1 MTPDIERRHPLRLW
15 FTVTLLVAIFG
26 GVSLVLAPVR
36 GAIAWAAFLAFLLL
50 PLQHRLTRYFGNRP
64 GAAAGVLTGLA
75 PLVLLI
81 PLSLLGLAFAQQ
93 IGSLV
98 GPLQAGGNLFDLEVL
113 RDSAGHPVIA
123 KLVGFAG
130 KQLNLSPDAMHD
142 YVVGAVKR
150 YATTMASAGGQVVVS
165 AAGGFLRF
173 FLMLFILFFMLRDG
187 EAAFVRAARLL
198 PLEPARR
205 EALLDR
211 LAKVTRAV
219 VYGAGVTALMQGAM
233 VGAAWAVTGLP
244 GPVVFGVL
252 AAVFALLP
260 VGGTGL
266 VWVPGIL
273 WLLAQDNV
281 GWALFLLAAGVFI
294 SIADNFI
301 RPVLISHQ
309 TPVPTLLVFLGVIG
323 GVAAFGFIGFVFGPV
338 LLVLATEVLRFT
350 EQGRDSWTYPT
361 S

>member
-1 MTPDIERRHPLRLW
+1 MSDASPRHPLQLA
-15 FTVTLLVAIFG
+15 FTVGLLLTILA
-26 GVSLVLAPVR
+26 GVCVVLAPVR

-50 PLQHRLTRYFGNRP
+50 PLQRNLTRRFGGRA

-93 IGSLV
+93 IGALV
-98 GPLQAGGNLFDLEVL
+98 GPLQAGGSLFDLKVL
-113 RDSAGHPVIA
+113 NDPVGHPVIA
-123 KLVGFAG
+123 KLVAFAG
-130 KQLNLSPDAMHD
+130 QQLNLSPDALHD
-142 YVVGAVKR
+142 YVVNAMKR
-150 YATTMASAGGQVVVS
+150 YATTMAAAGGQVVMS

-187 EAAFVRAARLL
+187 ESLFLRAARLL
-198 PLEPARR
+198 PLKDDRR
-205 EALLDR
+205 DALLDR
-211 LAKVTRAV
+211 LARVTRAV
-219 VYGAGVTALMQGAM
+219 VYGAGVTAIIQGAL
-233 VGAAWAVTGLP
+233 VGLAWTIVGLP

-260 VGGTGL
+260 MGGTGL
-266 VWVPGIL
+266 VWVPGVL
-273 WLLAQDNV
+273 WLLAMEQV
-281 GWALFLLAAGVFI
+281 GAALFLLAAGVAI
-294 SIADNFI
+294 SIVDNFI
-301 RPVLISHQ
+301 RPALISHQ

-338 LLVLATEVLRFT
+338 LLVLATEVLRFAEREKET
-350 EQGRDSWTYPT
+350 WTFPT